1 MIIPTFLL
9 LILGSV
15 KDANLAKKLSDVV
28 GSLPKDLQAKVHG
41 QKGPASASYALAVY
55 LFAPLAIIVP
65 LTVSS
70 AVGAHTIVGER
81 ERGSGEF
88 LAHSPATERQI
99 YLGKLMASLIP
110 GYFTAAMGF
119 LLYSLVVNLIVGPK
133 LGGWF
138 FPTTNWWVLMLWV
151 LPPFIALALAVILAI
166 SARVSSAAAA
176 QQASALATLPLIVIA
191 YGVSSNTLFRG
202 VGAAFV
208 IGGLAWCGAIFALW
222 RASKAVSRERLLG
235 MGALTCAPR
244 YSRQRDGHVES
255 PPCTRASRRCGSG
268 WPTPSPTRPRS
279 CRASRRVTYREFDDR
294 AARLAAA
301 LADLGVGPDTKVA
314 LFLHNCPEYM
324 ECLFALSKLRAV
336 PRQRELPVPRR
347 RARAARR
354 QRRRRGA
361 RVPPRRSRERVPTRA
376 TACPAPPRSSRST
389 TTDARLR
396 STRSCVARART
407 GARASN
413 ARATTSCSG
422 TPAAPPACPR
432 ACSGTRAR
440 CSGTG

>member
-1 MIIPTFLL
+1 MLGLIDEMAEDGKTVLMCTHLLLEAEGLADQVVVMDHGQAMVSGSPRELTRQYWPAARVVLDADDPSLLDTARGLPFVRAYERNGVALVDLERETDVPDLVDALVGAGARLTRVEPQAPSLEELYFAIRRGEPVSRRSPTKQARPSWVIARTDLRQLLQARDFWLPLTIVALLFFVIIPTFLL

-138 FPTTNWWVLMLWV
+138 FPTTNWWILMLWV

-191 YGVSSNTLFRG
+191 YGVSSGTLFRG
-202 VGAAFV
+202 SSAAFI

-235 MGALTCAPR
+235 MGAA
-244 YSRQRDGHVES
+244 
-255 PPCTRASRRCGSG
+255 
-268 WPTPSPTRPRS
+268 
-279 CRASRRVTYREFDDR
+279 
-294 AARLAAA
+294 
-301 LADLGVGPDTKVA
+301 
-314 LFLHNCPEYM
+314 
-324 ECLFALSKLRAV
+324 
-336 PRQRELPVPRR
+336 
-347 RARAARR
+347 
-354 QRRRRGA
+354 
-361 RVPPRRSRERVPTRA
+361 
-376 TACPAPPRSSRST
+376 
-389 TTDARLR
+389 
-396 STRSCVARART
+396 
-407 GARASN
+407 
-413 ARATTSCSG
+413 
-422 TPAAPPACPR
+422 
-432 ACSGTRAR
+432 
-440 CSGTG
+440 